1 MTHDTIEA
9 SHGRWREILPAI
21 GLDPKFLTKKPGP
34 CPMCGGEDRWSF
46 TDRNGDGDF
55 ICRECDAGKGLK
67 LVQAF
72 KGWDFKTAAHEVD
85 QIIGNLPKNAPRTRP
100 PLPKPVSISE
110 LKRIWRAAREI
121 TPDDPAGLYLQRRG
135 INLKWAVTLRFVP
148 EMYHAPTKTTHPAM
162 IAVVRDVNGDG
173 DQIHRTYLTPDGQKA
188 DVEPVRMF
196 MARPMP
202 EGGAIR
208 LGPEGEIMGIAEGI
222 ETALSA
228 TMMFGFVTV
237 WATATAGELEK
248 WQPPAVAK
256 RIMIFGDNDH
266 SFTGQAAAYAL
277 AKRLTHEEQKVTAA
291 CRRVIEVHIP
301 PETGEDWN
309 DVLQR
314 SKTNGA

>member
-1 MTHDTIEA
+1 MQHDTIEA

-21 GLDPKFLTKKPGP
+21 GLDPKFLTKKQGP
-34 CPMCGGEDRWSF
+34 CPMCAGTDRF
-46 TDRNGDGDF
+46 TFSDRNGDGDYL
-55 ICRECDAGKGLK
+55 CRQCGAGKGLR
-67 LVQAF
+67 LVQAV

-100 PLPKPVSISE
+100 PLPKPVSIRE
-110 LKRIWRAAREI
+110 LKRIWGASLPI
-121 TPDDPAGLYLQRRG
+121 MPDNPVGLYLARRG
-135 INLKWAVTLRFVP
+135 IHLQLAVMLRFVP

-162 IAVVRDVNGDG
+162 IAVVRDTNGDG
-173 DQIHRTYLTPDGQKA
+173 DQLHRTYLTPDGHKA

-208 LGPEGEIMGIAEGI
+208 LGPEKLTMGIAEGI

-228 TMMFGFVTV
+228 TMLFNVNT

-248 WQPPAVAK
+248 WEPPSLA
-256 RIMIFGDNDH
+256 RTIMIFGDNDH

-277 AKRLTHEEQKVTAA
+277 AKRLVN
-291 CRRVIEVHIP
+291 RGLDVSVHIP
-301 PETGEDWN
+301 AKTGEDWN
-309 DVLQR
+309 DELQR
-314 SKTNGA
+314 SKPNGHA

>member
-1 MTHDTIEA
+1 MNTIEA

-21 GLDPKFLTKKPGP
+21 GLDTKFLTKKQGP
-34 CPMCGGEDRWSF
+34 CPMCGGEDRYTFS
-46 TDRNGDGDF
+46 DRNGDGDYL
-55 ICRECDAGKGLK
+55 CRQCGAGKGLR

-85 QIIGNLPKNAPRTRP
+85 QIIGNLPKDAPRTRP
-100 PLPKPVSISE
+100 PLPKPVSIRE
-110 LKRIWRAAREI
+110 LKRIWKASLPI
-121 TPDDPAGLYLQRRG
+121 TPDNPAGLYLARRG
-135 INLKWAVTLRFVP
+135 IHLPLAVTLRFVP

-162 IAVVRDVNGDG
+162 IAVVRDTNGDG
-173 DQIHRTYLTPDGQKA
+173 DQLHRTYLTPDGQKA

-208 LGPEGEIMGIAEGI
+208 LGPEKLTMGVAEGI

-228 TMMFGFVTV
+228 TMLFNVNT

-248 WQPPAVAK
+248 WEPPCLA
-256 RIMIFGDNDH
+256 RTIMIFGDNDH

-277 AKRLTHEEQKVTAA
+277 AKRLVN
-291 CRRVIEVHIP
+291 RGIDVSVHIP
-301 PETGEDWN
+301 PKTGEDWN
-309 DVLQR
+309 DELQR
-314 SKTNGA
+314 SKTNGNGKA